1 MGSSTTVAWGGAGG
15 WGLGAKKRYDA
26 PYMKWGL
33 GFVVLLCQAQQELPP
48 DLALLSKI
56 KVKESQNLDQL
67 PNYTCAETIER
78 WVKRSNE
85 SNAALLDTVRLEVA
99 YVEGRELYGLAG
111 AKIDQSQ
118 IKKLVRGTIG
128 EGGFA
133 MKVKEVF
140 QGQAATFHYEG
151 RTELNGKSSEVF
163 TFRVARL
170 VSGYRITTPSGSA
183 TLGYRG
189 RFWAD
194 ASSLDLIQ
202 LELTADDIP
211 SALQLSA
218 ASESIEYRR
227 IAIGNGSFLLPHSS
241 EMILADAAGSE
252 ATNRSNYEACRQFA
266 AESVL
271 SFTEI
276 RAEPAVGANGPLA
289 DARGARAGEKSP
301 GGSAAN
307 LPEEFT
313 VDISLETPIDS
324 DSASAGDPVSATLRQ
339 SIKMEKTTVAPKGA
353 KLSGKIARFDKD
365 GGSYSM
371 DLKFSSIDFNDSH
384 VDLSQRKN
392 DVLMKVTTRVSSM
405 SSVASAQ
412 AQPVEQV
419 DETLSPL
426 VFKTKHLKLGRGTHL
441 VLSSKK

>member
-1 MGSSTTVAWGGAGG
+1 LLVAG
-15 WGLGAKKRYDA
+15 KEYDA
-26 PYMKWGL
+26 LYMKWGL

-48 DLALLSKI
+48 DLALFSKI

-67 PNYTCAETIER
+67 PNYTCTETIER
-78 WVKRSNE
+78 WVRRSNE
-85 SNAALLDTVRLEVA
+85 SRAALLDTVRLEVA

-111 AKIDQSQ
+111 AKIEQSE

-133 MKVKEVF
+133 MKVKEIF

-151 RTELNGKSSEVF
+151 RAELDGKPSELYSF
-163 TFRVARL
+163 HVARL

-183 TLGYRG
+183 LLGYRG

-194 ASSLDLIQ
+194 ASSLDLMR
-202 LELTADDIP
+202 LEITADDIP

-227 IAIGNGSFLLPHSS
+227 SAIGNGTFLLPHSS
-241 EMILADAAGSE
+241 EMTLADAAGSE
-252 ATNRSNYEACRQFA
+252 AKNRSNYEACHQFV

-271 SFTEI
+271 SFTEVH
-276 RAEPAVGANGPLA
+276 AEAAAVGSGPLA
-289 DARGARAGEKSP
+289 DARGYKAGVTGP
-301 GGSAAN
+301 GGAGPGVTGPGGTAAN

-324 DSASAGDPVSATLRQ
+324 ESAAAGDPVSATLRQ
-339 SIKMEKTTVAPKGA
+339 SIKVEKITFAPKGA
-353 KLSGKIARFDKD
+353 KLSGKIARFDNE

-371 DLKFSSIDFNDSH
+371 DLRFTSLDFNDSH
-384 VDLSQRKN
+384 LDLSQRRIE
-392 DVLMKVTTRVSSM
+392 VFMKVTTRVASM
-405 SSVASAQ
+405 SSVTAAQ

-419 DETLSPL
+419 EETLSPL